1 MAGRTRQK
9 SKGNAVGKSPAK
21 GGKLVP
27 ALCNVIGMVLL
38 VGVIA
43 LCLPLTVPRIMGY
56 EVYDVVSGSMEPAI
70 PVGSAVLVKPTDAAQ
85 LQEGDVVAYYAVSG
99 SNVREGGAV
108 MDGAQGAGGGNTA
121 SPNSQAGEGTD
132 SADAT
137 EDDSSGSVGVADEG
151 EASIVVHR
159 VVTNRTLMGELVTKG
174 DANNVED
181 FNPIPYDNVI
191 GRVETSIPMVG
202 TFMSIYAST
211 AGKVYLLL
219 TAACGVMLNMLA
231 GRMRSARRER
241 VEQIAEAAAEVGLT
255 PEAAEKMLYGG
266 ASAGAA
272 SAGSAAV
279 GAVGAGSGQALHGA
293 GSDDAGIADA
303 VTAEA
308 ARVGSGYVAVG
319 DADASIRPEGAQG
332 VMLASSD
339 AGNGAGVGGGA
350 RHAAPA
356 GAGSVPSQSRL
367 DAGASQGGGS
377 GKSGGSRKDAS
388 KKRGGSKLRVAL
400 AVVLAVVFLGSA
412 GVVGY
417 VNWQY
422 HISDALY
429 HDAADRFT
437 SDGDGSGEIAPKKVD
452 FKALQAENPDIV
464 GWIYCKDTVI
474 DYPVLKGKDND
485 QYLYHD
491 YTGAYNIDGSI
502 FVDAENRDDFVDS
515 NTIVYGHH
523 MNSGSMFA
531 GLIKWADQEYYDKH
545 KVVWL
550 LTPEQDY
557 KIELFAGHHV
567 DAHSEAYQIAQT
579 PSVHLYSLLSKAL
592 ADSDFKADV
601 APTQQ
606 LLDAVPKA
614 KQWALDNA
622 KSEDAVQQA
631 LVIEPLENDK
641 KPHVPSASKLG
652 ELANSMKDFPPANP
666 DAAIQLGTDDRYI
679 MLSTCAYL
687 FDNDR
692 YVLNGKLI
700 PVASA
705 GGKKKKN

>member
-1 MAGRTRQK
+1 MASSTAKKR
-9 SKGNAVGKSPAK
+9 KGNAAGKNPAK

-27 ALCNVIGMVLL
+27 ALCNIIGMLL
-38 VGVIA
+38 LLGVIA

-85 LQEGDVVAYYAVSG
+85 LQEGDIVAYYAVKG
-99 SNVREGGAV
+99 SNVRPGGAV
-108 MDGAQGAGGGNTA
+108 MDDNTGAGAGAGGDAGDSNGED
-121 SPNSQAGEGTD
+121 AGEGAD

-137 EDDSSGSVGVADEG
+137 EDDGAGYVGVADDG
-151 EASIVVHR
+151 EAAIVVHR
-159 VVTNRTLMGELVTKG
+159 VVTNRSLMGELVTKG

-181 FNPIPYDNVI
+181 LNPIPYDNVI
-191 GRVETSIPMVG
+191 GRVETSIPMIG
-202 TFMSIYAST
+202 AFMAIYAST

-231 GRMRSARRER
+231 GRMRIARRDR

-255 PEAAEKMLYGG
+255 PEAAENMLYGTGEG
-266 ASAGAA
+266 AMAGQ
-272 SAGSAAV
+272 AGSQAA
-279 GAVGAGSGQALHGA
+279 GQA
-293 GSDDAGIADA
+293 
-303 VTAEA
+303 
-308 ARVGSGYVAVG
+308 
-319 DADASIRPEGAQG
+319 
-332 VMLASSD
+332 
-339 AGNGAGVGGGA
+339 GAGVGVVTGQVPGQAVGQAGAGEGMLYGAGDGANTGYASSYAVASTEAAVGGA
-350 RHAAPA
+350 RHAAQA
-356 GAGSVPSQSRL
+356 GVGSIAADSASLQPGQ
-367 DAGASQGGGS
+367 GAAAVGQGSGSDKGQGGGS
-377 GKSGGSRKDAS
+377 GKGKDTA
-388 KKRGGSKLRVAL
+388 KKRRGAKLRIAL
-400 AVVLAVVFLGSA
+400 AAVLAVVFLGSA

-422 HISDALY
+422 QISDALY
-429 HDAADRFT
+429 HDTSDRFT
-437 SDGDGSGEIAPKKVD
+437 EDGDGSGEIAPKKVD

-502 FVDAENRDDFVDS
+502 FVDAENRDGFVDS

-531 GLIKWADQEYYDKH
+531 GLIKWADQDYYKKH
-545 KVVWL
+545 KVIWL

-557 KIELFAGHHV
+557 KIQLFAGHHV
-567 DAHSEAYQIAQT
+567 DAHSEAYDIAQV
-579 PSVHLYSLLSKAL
+579 PSIHLYSILAKAL
-592 ADSDFKADV
+592 EDSDFKADV
-601 APTQQ
+601 APTPQ
-606 LLDAVPKA
+606 LVEAMPKA
-614 KQWALDNA
+614 KQWALDNE
-622 KSEDAVQQA
+622 KMESVVEEG
-631 LVIEPLENDK
+631 LVVEKLDKDK
-641 KPHVPSASKLG
+641 KPHVPSAS
-652 ELANSMKDFPPANP
+652 ELAEIAKAVKDLPPANP
-666 DAAIQLGTDDRYI
+666 KAKIQLGTEDKYV

-692 YVLNGKLI
+692 YVLNGKLV

-705 GGKKKKN
+705 GGKKK